1 MAKLTLKIN
10 GNQVECLEG
19 RTILEAADAAAIYI
33 PRLCY
38 HPDLPATGEVLLS
51 ERVFQGNSEI
61 VGEKSGVAV
70 GDTAHCN
77 LCLVQVQGLD
87 KPVNACIT
95 PIEEGMDIQS
105 ETPEIIALRKQA
117 LSKILATHP
126 HACLTCAQKEGCSR
140 TSCSTNVA
148 VEERCCVLLG
158 RCEIGKVSEYIGIPG
173 DTPRYL
179 PRNLPVIKD
188 DPLFDRDYNLCISC
202 LRCVRVCR
210 DVRGADI
217 LGAAWKDDHA
227 WVGTLKKGNL
237 VEAECRFC
245 GACVEVCPT
254 GALLD
259 KDNVPKVTRDADLP
273 CVGGCPAGIDIP
285 RYLKLISMGRYKDA
299 LEVIRSRVPFPGILG
314 YVCFHPC
321 EDACRR
327 GSIDQAVAICSL
339 KRFVADEVPLEE
351 LTPVNKNPDSGKK
364 VAVIGSG
371 PAGLTAA
378 YYLNLSG
385 HRVDIFDENDKPG
398 GMLRHGIPAYRLP
411 DEVLDR
417 ELESLENAG
426 IDFKMNRY
434 ICEDFGIDGM
444 KSSGYDAILIAVGTS
459 ASKMIDVESSDAE
472 GIYPALDFLRS
483 AKSDN
488 QPALSGKTVVIGGG
502 NVAVDAAMTSYR
514 LGAEKVTLVCLES
527 RKEMPAHDW
536 EIAQA
541 EEEGVEVI
549 NSRGPKKFVSDNGH
563 VSSIEFKKCVRVFDE
578 QGKFNP
584 VYDESDVIKIDADFV
599 VVAIGQETR
608 GAVVDYIKE
617 KQNFAGGLL
626 KVNNEYAT
634 GIVGVF
640 AAGDVVKGPS
650 SVIEAI
656 AAGRKSAEAIDR
668 YLGGNGL
675 MEVEPV
681 FSEADN
687 PRLESGPEAILRERR
702 TGKIAEPAARK
713 KRFCVIEET
722 LEETAARLE
731 AQRCLQCHLRQ
742 RITPVILPPALWLP
756 FDRENVEK
764 APESE
769 GVFQLLDA
777 GKKAIKIKGTADLR
791 KDLFESLEN
800 PGSAVYF
807 EWEEDPMYTK
817 RESELIQQY
826 LQQYGEMPG
835 GGAGDDLDDL
845 F

>member
-1 MAKLTLKIN
+1 MPKLTLKIN
-10 GNQVECLEG
+10 GTPVECNEG
-19 RTILEAADAAAIYI
+19 QTVLEAADSAGIYI

-38 HPDLPATGEVLLS
+38 HPDLPPTGEVILS
-51 ERVFQGNSEI
+51 ERIYQGNSEI
-61 VGEKSGVAV
+61 ISEKSRVAV
-70 GDTAHCN
+70 GEIAHCN
-77 LCLVQVQGLD
+77 LCLVQVDGFD
-87 KPVNACIT
+87 RPVNACIT
-95 PIEEGMDIQS
+95 PVEQGMNVQS
-105 ETPEIIALRKQA
+105 ETPEIITLRKQA

-158 RCEIGKVSEYIGIPG
+158 RCEIGKVSEYIGIPA
-173 DTPRYL
+173 DTPRYQ

-188 DPLFDRDYNLCISC
+188 DPLFERDYNICISC

-210 DVRGADI
+210 DVRKADI
-217 LGAAWKDDHA
+217 LGAAWKDDQV
-227 WVGTLKKGNL
+227 WVGTLKPGNL
-237 VEAECRFC
+237 IDAECRFC

-254 GALLD
+254 GTLLD
-259 KDNVPKVTRDADLP
+259 KENVPKVTRGADLP
-273 CVGGCPAGIDIP
+273 CVGGCPAGINIP

-327 GSIDQAVAICSL
+327 GNIDQAVAICSL

-351 LTPVNKNPDSGKK
+351 LTPINKNPDTGKK

-378 YYLNLSG
+378 YYLNISG
-385 HRVDIFDENDKPG
+385 HQVDIFDENEKPG
-398 GMLRHGIPAYRLP
+398 GMLRHGIPSYRLP

-417 ELESLENAG
+417 EIESLKDTG
-426 IDFKMNRY
+426 INFKLNHN
-434 ICEDFGIDGM
+434 IGDDFGIEEM

-459 ASKMIDVESSDAE
+459 ASKMIAVENSDVE

-483 AKSDN
+483 AKSDGK
-488 QPALSGKTVVIGGG
+488 PALNGKVVVIGGG
-502 NVAVDAAMTSYR
+502 NVAIDAAMTSYR
-514 LGAEKVTLVCLES
+514 LGAEHVTLVCLES
-527 RKEMPAHDW
+527 RKEMPAHEW

-541 EEEGVEVI
+541 EEEGVEII
-549 NSRGPKKFVSDNGH
+549 NSRGPMRFVSESGH
-563 VSSIEFKKCVRVFDE
+563 VSAVEFKKCTRVFDE
-578 QGKFNP
+578 QKKFNP
-584 VYDESDVIKIDADFV
+584 SYDESDTIKIDANFV

-608 GAVVDYIKE
+608 GSVIDYIKE
-617 KQNFAGGLL
+617 KQNTAGNLL

-634 GIVGVF
+634 GLEGVF

-650 SVIEAI
+650 SVVEAV
-656 AAGRKSAEAIDR
+656 AAGRKSAEAIDK
-668 YLGGNGL
+668 YLGGKGSIDI
-675 MEVEPV
+675 EPAI
-681 FSEADN
+681 SEEDN
-687 PRLESGPEAILRERR
+687 PRLESEPEVITRKRR
-702 TGKIAEPAARK
+702 SARIAEPVSRK
-713 KRFCVIEET
+713 KSFCAIEET
-722 LEETAARLE
+722 LEAEFAKLE

-742 RITPVILPPALWLP
+742 RIAQVILPPALWLS

-764 APESE
+764 TPESE
-769 GVFQLLDA
+769 GVFQLLDSE
-777 GKKAIKIKGTADLR
+777 KKAVKIKGSTNLR
-791 KDLFESLEN
+791 KDLLDCLEK

-826 LQQYGEMPG
+826 LQQHGEMPG
-835 GGAGDDLDDL
+835 GGADDELDD
-845 F
+845 FF